1 MAVGILLTDE
11 ASHRLHPGGDAV
23 EIFGESIREF
33 DFVEEFPGHDGWG
46 ISPAGDDVAE
56 LALGESD
63 GLGIG
68 EELFGLFEEAAVG
81 FVPGILPPVGIGIGA
96 VLAVM
101 LEDELKVNAAGI
113 GGGDD
118 LVPQLCGGEA
128 QLAGLDGI
136 GGIFGPVEIFAV
148 PMAHPDS
155 RPIHASAA
163 HARKRL
169 AELGLAVGTPGKVVA
184 DWVIR
189 RAIAEGE

>member
-63 GLGIG
+63 GL
-68 EELFGLFEEAAVG
+68 
-81 FVPGILPPVGIGIGA
+81 GIGA